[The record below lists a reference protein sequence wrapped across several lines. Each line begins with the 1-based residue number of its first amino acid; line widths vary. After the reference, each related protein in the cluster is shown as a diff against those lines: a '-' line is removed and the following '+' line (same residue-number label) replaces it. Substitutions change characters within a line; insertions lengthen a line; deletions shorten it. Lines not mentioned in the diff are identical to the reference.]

1 MKQMAETEESPMA
14 GLGASDRAKAEAAA
28 NSAPAKNREATVTGE
43 AAASP
48 APAANGEANAT
59 ADPAN
64 PETAHTASA
73 VATTTDTSPLP
84 ANPRLDSKLL
94 AGEWRRLR
102 QAATAV
108 AIFTSPMFF
117 VVLYDR
123 VGLSLV
129 GSLAATVGAVILFRG
144 LVDVVTRRW
153 LPWPSMYGID
163 RATAEEDVVAR
174 RRTWFW
180 RSIYRKAFVLAV
192 FIAVVGAIVAL
203 AGHHSY
209 WGGVTRI
216 FHVFGLIGGV
226 LPNLVFTM
234 IVFFLI
240 NVFIL
245 FGPLLAANMRQVR
258 GYEPGDAN
266 WGVQMEDVRG
276 QAEPKEEVAR
286 VVRLWQSGEE
296 FEKAGGKRERGLL
309 FLGAPGTGKTMLAKA
324 IATNFN
330 CPFVTIPGSG
340 FAATFIGIDVIVV
353 MFLIRKAKKLARKWG
368 GQCIV
373 FIDEIDAVG
382 MRRASLGW
390 GRMTGVQPIEDYCFY
405 GPWGSQTPSGDLYV
419 ETRAWRDRL
428 FAERAEPRLPTIPPI
443 LAKPAELINRFMF
456 PGMFGGGMGG
466 GLALNQLLVQMD
478 GIGEAPFLRRFFVNR
493 INTLLDAIYL
503 IPRKIRGVSLRIP
516 APGPATEQVFF
527 IGATNVPIDRL
538 DPALIRPGRMGRHVW
553 FRTPTLEDRKDIFN
567 LYLGKVDHEPD
578 LDTDGRRDELAR
590 ITSGY
595 SPAMIEQCCSMALTI
610 AHAEGRQ
617 RFRRSDIVEA
627 MTTVETGTAVGVQ
640 YVESETRAVA
650 IHEAGHAA
658 ASHVYNKDHLVST
671 RLSIRMRGGSL
682 GHHMAMEKEERFN
695 RFRGELMGLL
705 IHTLGAMAAEHAF
718 YGENSAG
725 VSGDVQTATARAA
738 WMVGVYGMGPEPIQ
752 LNRAFATPEEE
763 DAERERISKRLERIG
778 LTIMNRSS
786 GEGAFNENPLGAVLG
801 DRYKR
806 EIAAQLLGY
815 AYITAYSLMDNNR
828 DAIEQIAGALVQHK
842 ELYGDEVVE
851 LLDGVGLVKPE
862 LDLLDERTWPTV

>member
-1 MKQMAETEESPMA
+1 MAYAEERS
-14 GLGASDRAKAEAAA
+14 GAERVGMD
-28 NSAPAKNREATVTGE
+28 ATM
-43 AAASP
+43 
-48 APAANGEANAT
+48 
-59 ADPAN
+59 
-64 PETAHTASA
+64 
-73 VATTTDTSPLP
+73 
-84 ANPRLDSKLL
+84 L

-102 QAATAV
+102 RAATAV
-108 AIFTSPMFF
+108 AVFTAPLFF

-123 VGLSLV
+123 LGLSFGLALLATL
-129 GSLAATVGAVILFRG
+129 GSVIAFRG
-144 LVDVVTRRW
+144 LVDVLSRRL
-153 LPWPSMYGID
+153 LPWPSMYGVK
-163 RATAEEDVVAR
+163 REVAEEDVVAR

-180 RSIYRKAFVLAV
+180 RSLYRKAVFLAV
-192 FIAVVGAIVAL
+192 VIFAVGGIIAL
-203 AGHHSY
+203 AGHHS
-209 WGGVTRI
+209 WLGGVGKI
-216 FHVFGLIGGV
+216 FDAFGSISGSIPGL
-226 LPNLVFTM
+226 LVY
-234 IVFFLI
+234 VFFLFFI
-240 NVFIL
+240 NTFIL
-245 FGPLLAANMRQVR
+245 FGPLLVANLRQVR
-258 GYEPGDAN
+258 GYEPGDAK

-286 VVRLWQSGEE
+286 VVSLWQSGEE

-353 MFLIRKAKKLARKWG
+353 MWLIRKAKRLAKKWG
-368 GQCIV
+368 GQCII

-382 MRRASLGW
+382 MRRQALGA
-390 GRMTGVQPIEDYCFY
+390 GGMSATPEIEDYCFY
-405 GPWGSQTPSGDLYV
+405 GPWGSQTSTGDLFI
-419 ETRAWRDRL
+419 ETRAWRERL
-428 FAERAEPRLPTIPPI
+428 FAQREERRPPAIPS
-443 LAKPAELINRFMF
+443 LLTKPAEIINRFMF
-456 PGMFGGGMGG
+456 PGNFGGAGG

-478 GIGEAPFLRRFFVNR
+478 GIGEAPMGRRMITNR
-493 INTLLDAIYL
+493 INTLLDATYL
-503 IPRKIRGVSLRIP
+503 VPRKIGELSLRLP
-516 APGPATEQVFF
+516 PPGPATEQVFF

-567 LYLGKVDHEPD
+567 LYLAKVDHGPD
-578 LDTDGRRDELAR
+578 LDTDHRRDELAR

-595 SPAMIEQCCSMALTI
+595 SPAMIEQCCSMALTV

-617 RFRRSDIVEA
+617 LFGRRDIVEA
-627 MTTVETGTAVGVQ
+627 MTTVETGTAVGIQ

-695 RFRGELMGLL
+695 RFRSELLGLL
-705 IHTLGAMAAEHAF
+705 IHTLGAMAAEHTF

-738 WMVGVYGMGPEPIQ
+738 WMVGAYGMGPEPIR
-752 LNRAFATPEEE
+752 LNRSFDSPEEE
-763 DAERERISKRLERIG
+763 DAERERINKRLERIG

-806 EIAAQLLGY
+806 EAAARLLGY
-815 AYITAYSLMDNNR
+815 AYITAYVLMRDNR
-828 DAIEQIAGALVQHK
+828 DAIEQIAQALIERK
-842 ELYGDEVVE
+842 ELYGDEVVD
-851 LLDGVGLVKPE
+851 LLDSVGLQRPE
-862 LDLLDERTWPTV
+862 VDLLDERTWPPV